1 MPHKDIPMVS
11 GTEFAA
17 ISAAVSEMFGSEAT
31 SEVFNRYGFSDQL
44 LHDPS
49 FQLPNAEYTRFLEAC
64 ARVTGEHLFGA
75 KIGDSVPFSELGLY
89 GRFVTAAPTLSIAL
103 CRAARGLRYH
113 ETGSRLVCEC
123 EGSSINL
130 RYFPATPNA
139 VGSWHQTDGVAAMLI
154 NLIRSYEGSDWQ
166 PSSIGVPAAK
176 GERRLRLDQFFDMNV
191 NDRNY
196 GADVTGYIAKPAE
209 GPSTHIANTSEFCWR
224 DLRRMVVERPPETF
238 AGTLRKLIV
247 PLVRAGFFDLEKISR
262 NVGVAERTIQR
273 RLADDGTT
281 FGRLLQE
288 VRRDWAEELLLT
300 TALSLAEIA
309 PLVGYSS
316 KQHFIRGF
324 RSWTGSTPAAF
335 RVSLPDE

>member
-1 MPHKDIPMVS
+1 MVS

-44 LHDPS
+44 LRDPS

-89 GRFVTAAPTLSIAL
+89 GGYVTAAPTLSIAL

-154 NLIRSYEGSDWQ
+154 NLIKSYEGSDWN
-166 PSSIGVPAAK
+166 PSAIGAWIQVSSATVELKASISSAIASAGV
-176 GERRLRLDQFFDMNV
+176 LH
-191 NDRNY
+191 
-196 GADVTGYIAKPAE
+196 
-209 GPSTHIANTSEFCWR
+209 PSVF
-224 DLRRMVVERPPETF
+224 
-238 AGTLRKLIV
+238 
-247 PLVRAGFFDLEKISR
+247 
-262 NVGVAERTIQR
+262 
-273 RLADDGTT
+273 
-281 FGRLLQE
+281 
-288 VRRDWAEELLLT
+288 
-300 TALSLAEIA
+300 
-309 PLVGYSS
+309 
-316 KQHFIRGF
+316 RGLPF
-324 RSWTGSTPAAF
+324 RSQATSF
-335 RVSLPDE
+335 SHV